1 MKISLNIKSKLLI
14 SLILL
19 SIIVFSTV
27 ILTTYSLVKDRLY
40 KNIEN
45 SSIKSAE
52 SYAREISNMFEI
64 RMAEL
69 TAFASTPIV
78 KSLDWDKI
86 EPFLKQEY
94 EKRKDFYDIL
104 FVADSSG
111 DYNTVLK
118 RNAGNLQDRAYWKPV
133 MEGNSVVSDPVI
145 SKSTGNLVSVI
156 SVPIKDDNGKVIG
169 LIAGNL
175 KMSDF
180 YDKIKDNTVS
190 HKDSYCYV
198 IDESGK
204 FIAYSDKDYILT
216 ESIAVKSENI
226 PDTFVEASKS
236 ILANEK
242 GSVRFNFK
250 NSDQY
255 VFYSS
260 IPGLNGWKFCLSVPM
275 SYINEPVK
283 DILIVLQIL
292 SAIFII
298 IISIAALFIGSL
310 IAHPISAVTDFIH
323 NMSSGNFTGSIK
335 KSYIQRKDEIG
346 ILSRAALKM
355 KENMTEII
363 DKISDNAKNLIESS
377 DTLYTTAEEMSKEL
391 EAIDKSV
398 NEINYG
404 ITNTSA
410 STQEVSASTQEVSD
424 SIQYISKKALES
436 NMNANAIKERAYVVQ
451 NDANNTYME
460 IDRTYKE
467 KAENIIK
474 AIEKA
479 KVFDEVKVL
488 ADTITGIAE
497 QTNLLALNAAIEAAR
512 AGEQGKGFAVVSEEI
527 RKLATEASIAASNVK
542 STIKSVQDAYTSLSQ
557 ESNNIL
563 EFMQNSVKSKFIKF
577 KDVGEQYYSDSEQIT
592 IFSNE
597 LATMTQNI
605 TNTLEMV
612 NQAVQNVAEN
622 SSKGAEDASS
632 IVNSVSQS
640 VNDMDKI
647 YSVIKKQVELS
658 NSLNQLIKKF
668 II

>member
-1 MKISLNIKSKLLI
+1 
-14 SLILL
+14 
-19 SIIVFSTV
+19 
-27 ILTTYSLVKDRLY
+27 
-40 KNIEN
+40 
-45 SSIKSAE
+45 
-52 SYAREISNMFEI
+52 
-64 RMAEL
+64 
-69 TAFASTPIV
+69 
-78 KSLDWDKI
+78 
-86 EPFLKQEY
+86 
-94 EKRKDFYDIL
+94 
-104 FVADSSG
+104 
-111 DYNTVLK
+111 
-118 RNAGNLQDRAYWKPV
+118 
-133 MEGNSVVSDPVI
+133 
-145 SKSTGNLVSVI
+145 
-156 SVPIKDDNGKVIG
+156 
-169 LIAGNL
+169 
-175 KMSDF
+175 
-180 YDKIKDNTVS
+180 
-190 HKDSYCYV
+190 
-198 IDESGK
+198 
-204 FIAYSDKDYILT
+204 
-216 ESIAVKSENI
+216 
-226 PDTFVEASKS
+226 
-236 ILANEK
+236 
-242 GSVRFNFK
+242 
-250 NSDQY
+250 
-255 VFYSS
+255 
-260 IPGLNGWKFCLSVPM
+260 M

>member
-363 DKISDNAKNLIESS
+363 DKISDNAKKPN
-377 DTLYTTAEEMSKEL
+377 
-391 EAIDKSV
+391 
-398 NEINYG
+398 
-404 ITNTSA
+404 
-410 STQEVSASTQEVSD
+410 
-424 SIQYISKKALES
+424 
-436 NMNANAIKERAYVVQ
+436 
-451 NDANNTYME
+451 
-460 IDRTYKE
+460 
-467 KAENIIK
+467 
-474 AIEKA
+474 
-479 KVFDEVKVL
+479 
-488 ADTITGIAE
+488 
-497 QTNLLALNAAIEAAR
+497 
-512 AGEQGKGFAVVSEEI
+512 
-527 RKLATEASIAASNVK
+527 
-542 STIKSVQDAYTSLSQ
+542 
-557 ESNNIL
+557 
-563 EFMQNSVKSKFIKF
+563 
-577 KDVGEQYYSDSEQIT
+577 
-592 IFSNE
+592 
-597 LATMTQNI
+597 
-605 TNTLEMV
+605 
-612 NQAVQNVAEN
+612 
-622 SSKGAEDASS
+622 
-632 IVNSVSQS
+632 
-640 VNDMDKI
+640 
-647 YSVIKKQVELS
+647 
-658 NSLNQLIKKF
+658 
-668 II
+668 

>member
-1 MKISLNIKSKLLI
+1 MKIFMNLKSKLLI

-27 ILTTYSLVKDRLY
+27 ILTTYFLVKDRLY
-40 KNIEN
+40 KNIES

-52 SYAREISNMFEI
+52 SYAREISDMFEI

-69 TAFASTPIV
+69 TAYASTPII

-86 EPFLKQEY
+86 EPFLKQEF

-111 DYNTVLK
+111 DYNTILK

-156 SVPIKDDNGKVIG
+156 SAPIKDDNGKIIG

-198 IDESGK
+198 IDKSGT
-204 FIAYSDKDYILT
+204 FIAYSDKEYILT
-216 ESIAVKSENI
+216 ESIAVKSKNI
-226 PDTFVEASKS
+226 PDSFVTASKS
-236 ILANEK
+236 ILSNEK
-242 GSVRFNFK
+242 GSVRFNYN

-255 VFYSS
+255 VFFSS
-260 IPGLNGWKFCLSVPM
+260 IPGMNGWKFCLSVPIN
-275 SYINEPVK
+275 YINEPVNN
-283 DILIVLQIL
+283 ILFILQIL
-292 SAIFII
+292 SVVFIVIISFAAIFI
-298 IISIAALFIGSL
+298 SNM

-323 NMSSGNFTGSIK
+323 NMASGNFTGSIK
-335 KSYIQRKDEIG
+335 NSYTQRKDEIG
-346 ILSRAALKM
+346 ILSRAAIKM

-377 DTLYTTAEEMSKEL
+377 DTLSFTAEEMSKEL
-391 EAIDKSV
+391 EAINKSV

-410 STQEVSASTQEVSD
+410 TTQEVSASTQEVND

-436 NMNANAIKERAYVVQ
+436 NINANVIKERAFTVQ

-460 IDRTYKE
+460 IDKTYNE

-474 AIEKA
+474 SIEKA
-479 KVFDEVKVL
+479 KVFDEVRIM
-488 ADTITGIAE
+488 ADTITGIAD

-563 EFMQNSVKSKFIKF
+563 EFIQNSVKSKFIKF
-577 KDVGEQYYSDSEQIT
+577 KDAGEQYYTDSEQIT

-597 LATMTQNI
+597 LATLTKNI
-605 TNTLEMV
+605 TDTLEMV
-612 NQAVQNVAEN
+612 NEAVQNVAEN
-622 SSKGAEDASS
+622 SSKGSEDAYA

-647 YSVIKKQVELS
+647 YTVIKKQVELS
-658 NSLNQLIKKF
+658 TSLNQLIKKF